1 MMGQTV
7 RKLKSE
13 QNIVTIN
20 TQQLS
25 SGTYFIQVINTGG
38 VWEEKLII
46 K

>member
-1 MMGQTV
+1 MGQIV
-7 RKLKSE
+7 RNFKSE

-25 SGTYFIQVINTGG
+25 SGTYFIQINNKDG

-46 K
+46 Q